1 MALAVAVFDVQP
13 GEIRFEQ
20 GGDLFGDVHAAV
32 LAAGAAD
39 ADGEVGAV
47 AALDEGGQ
55 PAFQVGGGVGDEAAR
70 FFVLFEE
77 GDDRR
82 VAAAVG
88 ADGRIPVGV
97 GQKAHV
103 KEEIGIDR
111 RAVFEAK
118 GLQGD
123 DERRRGIAEDGAQT
137 VFQLVNA
144 IAAGVEDD
152 VGEIH
157 QGVQQ
162 MAFVFNRFRQGARAF
177 GADVQRVRAAR
188 FAVAAHEDVGVGG
201 QKENLDVGVLA
212 QRADFFRQGSKVGGV
227 ARIHGDRD
235 RLRLF
240 GGKIAHEAVK
250 QSARQIVDAVI
261 AEVFESVQRDGFACA
276 GQAGDDE
283 HGGFLS
289 WGWSAILGA
298 SAGVCTGGG
307 VIIATLFHTS
317 TRGKHHDYTHRTRHH
332 GRSAGP
338 V

>member
-1 MALAVAVFDVQP
+1 MLNVQP
-13 GEIRFEQ
+13 RKIRLEQ
-20 GGDLFGDVHAAV
+20 GGNLFGNVHAAV
-32 LAAGAAD
+32 LTAGAAD
-39 ADGEVGAV
+39 ANGEVSAV

-70 FFVLFEE
+70 FVVLFEK

-82 VAAAVG
+82 VATAVG

-103 KEEIGIDR
+103 EEEVGIDW
-111 RAVFEAK
+111 RAVFEAE

-123 DERRRGIAEDGAQT
+123 DQRRGGVAEDGAQA
-137 VFQLVNA
+137 VFELVNA
-144 IAAGVEDD
+144 VAAGVQDD
-152 VGEIH
+152 VGEVH
-157 QGVQQ
+157 QRVQQ
-162 MAFVFNRFRQGARAF
+162 VAFVFDGFRQGARAF

-188 FAVAAHEDVGVGG
+188 LAVAAHEDVGVGG
-201 QKENLDVGVLA
+201 QKEDLDVGVLA
-212 QRADFFRQGSKVGGV
+212 QFADFFRQGGEVGGV

-250 QSARQIVDAVI
+250 QGARQIVDAVV
-261 AEVFESVQRDGFACA
+261 AEVFKGVQRDGFARA
-276 GQAGDDE
+276 GKAGDDE

-307 VIIATLFHTS
+307 AIIATLFN
-317 TRGKHHDYTHRTRHH
+317 TR
-332 GRSAGP
+332 
-338 V
+338 

>member
-1 MALAVAVFDVQP
+1 MTLAVAVFDVQP
-13 GEIRFEQ
+13 GEIRFKQ
-20 GGDLFGDVHAAV
+20 GGDLFGNVHAAV

-39 ADGEVGAV
+39 TNGEVSAV

-55 PAFQVGGGVGDEAAR
+55 PVFQVGGGVGNEAAR
-70 FFVLFEE
+70 FVVLFEE

-82 VAAAVG
+82 VATAVG
-88 ADGRIPVGV
+88 ANGRIPVGV

-123 DERRRGIAEDGAQT
+123 DERRRGVAEDGAQA
-137 VFQLVNA
+137 VFELIDAVT
-144 IAAGVEDD
+144 AGIEDD
-152 VGEIH
+152 VGEVH
-157 QGVQQ
+157 QGIEQ
-162 MAFVFNRFRQGARAF
+162 MAFVFDGFRQGARAF

-188 FAVAAHEDVGVGG
+188 LAVAAHEDVGVGG
-201 QKENLDVGVLA
+201 QKEDLDVGVLA
-212 QRADFFRQGSKVGGV
+212 QRADFFRQGGEVGGV

-250 QSARQIVDAVI
+250 QGARQIVDAVV
-261 AEVFESVQRDGFACA
+261 AEVFKGVQRDGFARA
-276 GQAGDDE
+276 GKAGDDE

-298 SAGVCTGGG
+298 SARVCTGGG
-307 VIIATLFHTS
+307 AIIATLFN
-317 TRGKHHDYTHRTRHH
+317 TR
-332 GRSAGP
+332 
-338 V
+338 

>member
-39 ADGEVGAV
+39 ANGEVSAV

-55 PAFQVGGGVGDEAAR
+55 PVFQVGGGVGNEAAR
-70 FFVLFEE
+70 LVVLFEE

-88 ADGRIPVGV
+88 ADGRIPVRV

-123 DERRRGIAEDGAQT
+123 DERRRGVAENGAQA
-137 VFQLVNA
+137 VFELIDAVT
-144 IAAGVEDD
+144 AGIEDD
-152 VGEIH
+152 VGEVH
-157 QGVQQ
+157 QGIEQ
-162 MAFVFNRFRQGARAF
+162 MAFVFDGFRQGARAF

-188 FAVAAHEDVGVGG
+188 FAVAAHEDVGIGG
-201 QKENLDVGVLA
+201 EEKDLNLRLLA
-212 QRADFFRQGSKVGGV
+212 QFADFLQQGGEIDGV
-227 ARIHGDRD
+227 ARVHRHRH

-240 GGKIAHEAVK
+240 RRKIVHEAGK
-250 QSARQIVDAVI
+250 QRAWQIVNAVI
-261 AEVFESVQRDGFACA
+261 AEVFEGVQRDGFACA

-289 WGWSAILGA
+289 WGLKRHFRRIR
-298 SAGVCTGGG
+298 
-307 VIIATLFHTS
+307 
-317 TRGKHHDYTHRTRHH
+317 RGLH
-332 GRSAGP
+332 GRRCYNCHTFSH
-338 V
+338 VNTR

>member
-1 MALAVAVFDVQP
+1 M
-13 GEIRFEQ
+13 
-20 GGDLFGDVHAAV
+20 FGDVHAAV
-32 LAAGAAD
+32 LPAGAAD

-55 PAFQVGGGVGDEAAR
+55 PVFQVGGGVGNEAAR
-70 FFVLFEE
+70 FVVLFEE

-82 VAAAVG
+82 VATAVG
-88 ADGRIPVGV
+88 ANGRIPVRV

-123 DERRRGIAEDGAQT
+123 DERRRGVAKDGAQA
-137 VFQLVNA
+137 VFELIDAVT
-144 IAAGVEDD
+144 AGIEDD
-152 VGEIH
+152 VGEVH
-157 QGVQQ
+157 QGIEQ
-162 MAFVFNRFRQGARAF
+162 MAFVFDGFRQGARAF

-227 ARIHGDRD
+227 ARVHRDRD

-240 GGKIAHEAVK
+240 CGEIAHEAVK
-250 QSARQIVDAVI
+250 QGARQIVDAVV
-261 AEVFESVQRDGFACA
+261 AEVFKGVQRDGFARA
-276 GQAGDDE
+276 GKAGDDE

-298 SAGVCTGGG
+298 SGGVCTGGG
-307 VIIATLFHTS
+307 AIIATLFN
-317 TRGKHHDYTHRTRHH
+317 TR
-332 GRSAGP
+332 
-338 V
+338 